1 MFFYL
6 RLAAIYYIKAGHH
19 ARSMVFDDMAVIHPR
34 PGTVVRD
41 PGYLDFVF
49 WFQIVRI
56 LPRFVFRGLTVFFND
71 LKKEAMQVK
80 RVVHPADIVDLP
92 DLQFANFD
100 RCIRSMYLTINFKVQ
115 TLFP

>member
-6 RLAAIYYIKAGHH
+6 RLAAIYYIKAGHP
-19 ARSMVFDDMAVIHPR
+19 ARSMVFDGMAVIYPR

-71 LKKEAMQVK
+71 LKKEAM
-80 RVVHPADIVDLP
+80 
-92 DLQFANFD
+92 
-100 RCIRSMYLTINFKVQ
+100 
-115 TLFP
+115 